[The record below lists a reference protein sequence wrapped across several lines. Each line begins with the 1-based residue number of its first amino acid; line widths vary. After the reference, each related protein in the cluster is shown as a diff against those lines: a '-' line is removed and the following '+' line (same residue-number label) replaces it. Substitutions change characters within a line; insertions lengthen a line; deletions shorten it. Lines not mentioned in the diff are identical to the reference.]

1 MNFYLESNFILEL
14 AYLQEEHASCE
25 NILEIAGNGGVR
37 LILPAFAIAEPYSAW
52 VGRKKRREAVHADL
66 TRELRELARS
76 EPYAA
81 TRDQFQDVTR
91 ALLVSG
97 EDEKSRLDQTIEAV
111 LQSCSLIPIEADTIR
126 TAIDIQLTTD
136 LGPQDSIVYAS
147 VLSHLTNV
155 TSAGEN
161 YFITKNSKDFD
172 NPDIT
177 EELTRNGC
185 SLCTSFG
192 EAYGI
197 LHRLLRG

>member
-25 NILEIAGNGGVR
+25 KILETAINGGVR

-97 EDEKSRLDQTIEAV
+97 EEEKSRLDQTIEAV
-111 LQSCSLIPIEADTIR
+111 IQSCSLIPIEADTIR
-126 TAIDIQLTTD
+126 TSIDIQLTTD

-147 VLSHLTNV
+147 IISHLINV
-155 TSAGEN
+155 APAGEK
-161 YFITKNSKDFD
+161 YFVTKNSKDFD

-177 EELTRNGC
+177 EELTRYGC

-197 LHRLLRG
+197 LHRLLQG